1 MSELKLTGRTVRAS
15 SSLEVLVED
24 ITGAIDASTARSFE
38 TALKQVVDAGHKNV
52 VFVFTKVLDIN
63 STGMGALI
71 QCADRIRAAGGEI
84 CLVGV
89 SQNVL
94 SLFEMLG
101 ILPILPVYPTEEKAI
116 EYLSQRATA
125 PAPAV
130 AGEQAAPPA
139 PSPEATPTVPS
150 SVPAPSAPEETAPP
164 ESGQSGKDS
173 SGAAAAAGE
182 TEEESGDGL
191 YPLELDCP
199 DCEKPLEIAR
209 KGYFRCPGCGCY
221 FVAEPDG
228 NVQSIRLDD
237 STVLELRLPGDP
249 SMGQGIRHMAGALA
263 AEMDYPVNLTREIDK
278 CLEVAWNWATQYAD
292 GASKPFSLFLAAN
305 PEEWVAGITIPGG
318 GPSAPAGIEELKKL
332 AHQVDLA
339 PISTGG
345 AVLKILF
352 RAEEAEEK
360 S

>member
-15 SSLEVLVED
+15 SSLEVLVEE

-52 VFVFTKVLDIN
+52 VFVFTNVLDIN

-101 ILPILPVYPTEEKAI
+101 ILPILPVYSTEEQAI

-125 PAPAV
+125 PAPA
-130 AGEQAAPPA
+130 ATGEPAAPP
-139 PSPEATPTVPS
+139 PVQSSP
-150 SVPAPSAPEETAPP
+150 PAPSAPQETSPP
-164 ESGQSGKDS
+164 ESGDSGIDS
-173 SGAAAAAGE
+173 SGDAAAEAGK
-182 TEEESGDGL
+182 TEEESEDDL
-191 YPLELDCP
+191 YPLEFDCP
-199 DCEKPLEIAR
+199 DCEKALEIAR

-237 STVLELRLPGDP
+237 STVIELRLPGDP

-263 AEMDYPVNLTREIDK
+263 AEMDYPDNLTREIDK
-278 CLEVAWNWATQYAD
+278 CLEVAWQWATQYAD

-318 GPSAPAGIEELKKL
+318 GPSAPAGIEELKPL

-339 PISTGG
+339 PISAGG

-352 RAEEAEEK
+352 RVEEAEEE

>member
-15 SSLEVLVED
+15 SSLEVLVEE

-52 VFVFTKVLDIN
+52 IFVFTNVSDIN

-71 QCADRIRAAGGEI
+71 QCADKIRAAGGEI

-101 ILPILPVYPTEEKAI
+101 ILPILPVYPTEEQAI

-125 PAPAV
+125 PAPA
-130 AGEQAAPPA
+130 AAEEQAAPPA
-139 PSPEATPTVPS
+139 PPPDATPPVQS
-150 SVPAPSAPEETAPP
+150 SAPAPSAPQPP
-164 ESGQSGKDS
+164 ESGESGIDS
-173 SGAAAAAGE
+173 RGDAAAAVGE
-182 TEEESGDGL
+182 TEEGSEDNL
-191 YPLELDCP
+191 YPLELECP
-199 DCEKPLEIAR
+199 DCEKALEIAR
-209 KGYFRCPGCGCY
+209 KGYFRCTGCGCY

-278 CLEVAWNWATQYAD
+278 CLEVAWKWATQYAD
-292 GASKPFSLFLAAN
+292 GASNPFSVFLAAN

-318 GPSAPAGIEELKKL
+318 GPSAPAGIEELKQL

-339 PISTGG
+339 PISNGG